1 MTVNPSAI
9 ESFSFTSPFM
19 LVVLAIFVLIILF
32 EEFPVKKIARKL
44 FKQVFALNPNMKKL
58 SKKGFGDVGG
68 VYQLVLII
76 GLIGVVGAV
85 MLVVLAQL
93 GQTSAITSNPTAS
106 TAINSTITAV
116 SSIPSTWLGIIVLI
130 AILGV
135 IVFLLVRS
143 MGFFGGKG
151 R

>member
-1 MTVNPSAI
+1 
-9 ESFSFTSPFM
+9 
-19 LVVLAIFVLIILF
+19 
-32 EEFPVKKIARKL
+32 
-44 FKQVFALNPNMKKL
+44 MKKL

-76 GLIGVVGAV
+76 GLIGVVGAI
-85 MLVVLAQL
+85 MLVVLSQL
-93 GQTSAITSNPTAS
+93 RDTTAVDGTAE
-106 TAINSTITAV
+106 TAINDTITAV